1 MMDVEPRYT
10 VSRPQRAAA
19 GLTALAVALL
29 VCGAAVEVTGNV
41 LGAPEKGRGGGSHP
55 ATSAQPT
62 DTASSAPATPPPG
75 HPPQT
80 STAPTHPPGPTITAT
95 SGSLNGRQR

>member
-10 VSRPQRAAA
+10 VSRPRRASA

-55 ATSAQPT
+55 ATSVQPS
-62 DTASSAPATPPPG
+62 DTSSRAPEKPSPDSPPRA
-75 HPPQT
+75 
-80 STAPTHPPGPTITAT
+80 STAPTFGTGSGGAGERPTPDGP
-95 SGSLNGRQR
+95 